1 MVTLS
6 SIGGKGRGYRRLVDS
21 RWGIG
26 NYRLRLRVPDE
37 GRLVSL
43 SVIASASRVRHTYLH
58 TYFRKALNSPVLN
71 DLQDQLY
78 A

>member
-43 SVIASASRVRHTYLH
+43 SVIASTRRHECDIHIYIH
-58 TYFRKALNSPVLN
+58 ISGKH
-71 DLQDQLY
+71 
-78 A
+78 